1 MNFLRNP
8 EIKKG
13 VIIFIVISVL
23 LCVCGLFISLKCS
36 LYALLCCVIFFAFY
50 VITTKNRYGRIA
62 ALTDEIEKVLHSGNT
77 ILIEDFDEGELSIL
91 ANEVKRLFSKLKDQ
105 NENLKK
111 EKTVLSDSLADIS
124 HQLRTPL
131 TSINIILSLLSAPE
145 VSDERRFELVSELM
159 SLLSATD
166 KLVTMLLKIAK
177 IDASAISFQKNEVRV
192 SDCVRNAAG
201 VLEIAFELKNQTL
214 EIDIDDEVF
223 TGDIDWTGEAIGN
236 ILKNCMEHTPENGK
250 ITVRA
255 EETPI
260 YTAITISDNGGGID
274 GNDLPHL
281 FERFYKGNNTS
292 NNNFGIGLNL
302 AYLIISGQNGTL
314 RAYNKNGGANF
325 EIKFYKT
332 VV

>member
-1 MNFLRNP
+1 MNFIRNP

-13 VIIFIVISVL
+13 IITYIIISAV
-23 LCVCGLFISLKCS
+23 LCVCGLFVGKSCGLYVLFCCAVLFVFYIIS
-36 LYALLCCVIFFAFY
+36 
-50 VITTKNRYGRIA
+50 TKKRYSRIVS
-62 ALTDEIEKVLHSGNT
+62 LTDEIEKVLHDGN
-77 ILIEDFDEGELSIL
+77 IIMIEDFDEGELSIL
-91 ANEVKRLFSKLKDQ
+91 ANEVKRMFSKLHEQ

-111 EKTVLSDSLADIS
+111 EKVVLSDSLADIS

-131 TSINIILSLLSAPE
+131 TSINIVLSLLSEPE
-145 VSDERRFELVSELM
+145 VSDERRFELISELM

-177 IDASAISFQKNEVRV
+177 IDASAVSFQKNEVRV
-192 SDCVRNAAG
+192 FDCVRNAAS

-214 EIDIDDEVF
+214 EIDINDEAF

-274 GNDLPHL
+274 ESDLPHL
-281 FERFYKGNNTS
+281 FERFYKGS
-292 NNNFGIGLNL
+292 KSSANNFGIGLNL
-302 AYLIISGQNGTL
+302 AYLIINGQNGTL
-314 RAYNKNGGANF
+314 RAFNKNGGANF